1 VPAPLWSPAATA
13 WLVERLGCLTP
24 PAAAA
29 TGFAMAATLAAT
41 HGRTR
46 QVMDT
51 VAALARRL
59 PAAPWQAL
67 ATPWLHATTDADT
80 LAHILEAGFDS
91 FTPAFWVEAW
101 RQIQPHVSS
110 APRLV
115 CHVLERLGGL
125 AETPLTAAQAWEAV
139 QGLVPILAR
148 AVDDDMDEWEAVEW
162 LGGEEGSYETDHDEE
177 GLASYAMDVLQLWLV
192 AEPSLLEPLWQLVQS
207 TLGETADWRSVWTVL
222 TVWQVALSALPVALT
237 PHATV
242 LYQSLCHVVA
252 SHPHDRVRHQ
262 AWQTLAGV
270 VQTYPHVVTDA
281 DALANALGQE
291 GLVDGQ
297 PRVVAAACQ
306 VLTSVA
312 AACTDDNHVWQE
324 GQLQILLQGLTHAEK
339 GALSPQASSR
349 LVVVRA
355 LRAVAALARSAPL
368 AHFYAPTMTLLL
380 EWSNREAS
388 VTGDALEAASVVAL
402 SLVDSED
409 EALVTQIR
417 SDAQSLLQRLL
428 YVLPGAANREPLL
441 SACARLA
448 PVLGDDFA
456 PYLPALLPLLLEKV
470 TAQDEI
476 ELAVRASCGLR
487 GSARSPLLYLSSSLC
502 ISCFDRTGMRPAWIR
517 LAVRNGRTILSRWP
531 CLVGV

>member
-1 VPAPLWSPAATA
+1 
-13 WLVERLGCLTP
+13 LTP
-24 PAAAA
+24 PATA
-29 TGFAMAATLAAT
+29 TAGFATAATLALT
-41 HGRTR
+41 HARTR
-46 QVMDT
+46 QVVDT
-51 VAALARRL
+51 VAALARRS
-59 PAAPWQAL
+59 PSAAWQGIV
-67 ATPWLHATTDADT
+67 TPWLQASNDAET
-80 LAHILEAGFDS
+80 LAHIMAANLDS
-91 FTPAFWVEAW
+91 FSPAFWVTAW
-101 RQIQPHVSS
+101 RQIQPHVTSE
-110 APRLV
+110 PRLV

-125 AETPLTAAQAWEAV
+125 DESPLTAAQAWEAV

-148 AVDDDMDEWEAVEW
+148 AVDDDTSEWTAVEW

-192 AEPSLLEPLWQLVQS
+192 TEPSLLEPLLQLVQS

-237 PHATV
+237 PHAGV
-242 LYQSLCHVVA
+242 LYQSLCQVAA

-281 DALANALGQE
+281 DALANALGQG

-312 AACTDDNHVWQE
+312 AACTGGNHVWQE
-324 GQLQILLQGLTHAEK
+324 GQLQVLLQGLTHAQK

-355 LRAVAALARSAPL
+355 LRALAALARSAPL
-368 AHFYAPTMTLLL
+368 AQFYAPTMTLLL

-417 SDAQSLLQRLL
+417 SDAQALLQRLL
-428 YVLPGAANREPLL
+428 FVLPGATNREPLL

-448 PVLGDDFA
+448 PVLGDEFS
-456 PYLPALLPLLLEKV
+456 PYLPSLLPLLLEKV

-476 ELAVRASCGLR
+476 ELAVRACLRNTRLGSYVSFGSLIFLALTGWRCGRL
-487 GSARSPLLYLSSSLC
+487 GSDSSP
-502 ISCFDRTGMRPAWIR
+502 GMA
-517 LAVRNGRTILSRWP
+517 G
-531 CLVGV
+531 